1 MKLPDPDAERPW
13 RTDPDYN
20 KVREVIRGTVM
31 MSPRPAPL
39 HALVAS
45 NLSMM
50 LGPPFHKGNGGPGG
64 WWLLFEPELHLGA
77 EELAPDLAG
86 WRRERLPSL
95 PKTAYFALAPDW
107 VCEVL
112 SPSTEEIDRT
122 DKLEIYAEH
131 GVRHLWLAHPVLRTL
146 EVYRLDP
153 SGSYLL
159 VRNHR
164 GRRVINAE
172 PFDALPLDLGQI
184 WAD

>member
-1 MKLPDPDAERPW
+1 M
-13 RTDPDYN
+13 
-20 KVREVIRGTVM
+20 
-31 MSPRPAPL
+31 
-39 HALVAS
+39 
-45 NLSMM
+45 
-50 LGPPFHKGNGGPGG
+50 
-64 WWLLFEPELHLGA
+64 
-77 EELAPDLAG
+77 
-86 WRRERLPSL
+86 
-95 PKTAYFALAPDW
+95 
-107 VCEVL
+107 L

>member
-64 WWLLFEPELHLGA
+64 WWLLFAPELHLGA

-95 PKTAYFALAPDW
+95 PRTAYFALAPDW

-184 WAD
+184 WAE